1 MLKPL
6 TMDQNGSA
14 TNCQPTHQLFG
25 SWDGLTLA
33 AAFASEDEEGIG
45 AVGAWRVTG
54 FNKTYENN
62 GKTHDHSKTMQDHL
76 KISGQRWPELD
87 VRSKLGESLVYVRL
101 SL

>member
-1 MLKPL
+1 MEAL
-6 TMDQNGSA
+6 
-14 TNCQPTHQLFG
+14 PTANQHI
-25 SWDGLTLA
+25 SCLA
-33 AAFASEDEEGIG
+33 AGMVTRLRPPLPREDEEGIG

-76 KISGQRWPELD
+76 KNSGQRWPELD